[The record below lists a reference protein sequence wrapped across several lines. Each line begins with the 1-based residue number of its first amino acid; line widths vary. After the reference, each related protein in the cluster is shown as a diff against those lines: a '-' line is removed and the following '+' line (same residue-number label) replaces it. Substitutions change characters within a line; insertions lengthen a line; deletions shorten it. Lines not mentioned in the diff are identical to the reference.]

1 MLGNAGSRPL
11 WRSHGP
17 TEALS
22 RRAYLNNAVPLCV
35 VQACSTRMPCCAVS
49 VCPSIPD
56 LVESTD
62 DSIGLLPHPLTVQV
76 WSYVFSLKNTNT
88 IAAVAEESAEPQLR
102 REYAAAPELVRALH
116 AVACS
121 FLGRQRVRC

>member
-1 MLGNAGSRPL
+1 
-11 WRSHGP
+11 
-17 TEALS
+17 
-22 RRAYLNNAVPLCV
+22 
-35 VQACSTRMPCCAVS
+35 MPCCAVS
-49 VCPSIPD
+49 VCPLIPD
-56 LVESTD
+56 FVESTD

-102 REYAAAPELVRALH
+102 REYAAGPELVRALH